1 MIILDFSK
9 AFDTVPHGKL
19 LHKMKLSLYMYGVDG
34 NINSWLSD
42 FLTNRKM
49 KVVVDGEE
57 SDSVTVDSGVPQG
70 TVLGPLLFLCHINDL
85 PDAVKSGLLWN
96 TVPLFGIPTYKR
108 TLINWK
114 RCNDGLPDL
123 SQGTTLQEIRV
134 VSPRC

>member
-19 LHKMKLSLYMYGVDG
+19 LHKMKLYGVDG
-34 NINSWLSD
+34 NINSWLFD

-49 KVVVDGEE
+49 KVVVDGKE

-85 PDAVKSGLLWN
+85 PDAVKSLFAHLQTTASSTVASETWKTILL
-96 TVPLFGIPTYKR
+96 LK
-108 TLINWK
+108 
-114 RCNDGLPDL
+114 
-123 SQGTTLQEIRV
+123 GTFNN
-134 VSPRC
+134 